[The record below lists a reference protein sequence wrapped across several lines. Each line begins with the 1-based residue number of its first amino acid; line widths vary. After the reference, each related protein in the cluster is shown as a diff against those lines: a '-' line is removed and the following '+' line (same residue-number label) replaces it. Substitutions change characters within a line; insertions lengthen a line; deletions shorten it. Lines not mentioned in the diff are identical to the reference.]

1 MPETERQIGKTN
13 RLRQIA
19 EEMAEKRKAVMTPD
33 FNNLSPEEVQ
43 KVFHELSVHQ
53 IELEMQNEELCAV
66 RAELEA
72 ARARYFDLYNQAP
85 AGYLTV
91 NDQGIIL
98 ESNQTAATM
107 LGTTVLE
114 LKNQPLSNWI
124 VFEDQDIFYHHRMS
138 VYGNDRPQACEL
150 RMKSNAGSAVDKTI
164 WVRLESLLQSR
175 DNPVFRV
182 IVSDIT
188 EKVRLTTQV
197 HQAQKLETIGML
209 AGGVAHDYNNKLAVI
224 IGYAELAL
232 NNALP
237 PQSVQMFLEE
247 ILKAAQLSAF
257 VTRQLL
263 TIARKQPVSPVVI
276 DLNMTIENLLRMLKQ
291 AVGTEIEL
299 IWRPAASLLPV
310 KIDPVQIDQILLNL
324 CMNARVAISDRGR
337 ITIETKNTECDA
349 AFCGEN
355 AESREGKYV
364 MLAMSDTGCGMSKE
378 TLSHIFEPFF
388 TTKEVNQ
395 GTGLGLTTV
404 EAIVKQNN
412 GFIRVATEP
421 GAGTTFTI
429 FFPAFAAVTAKPGK
443 QKQIMLSVQG
453 ETALVV
459 EDEPSLLPLI
469 KMMLETIGYSV
480 LTASSPRAALDL
492 AEGYKNEINLLLTDI
507 MMPEMNGF
515 VMAEAMKKLLPIT
528 RILFMSGYSS
538 NVLAQ
543 KGFLNPDI
551 SFIQKPFTLADLA
564 EKIKGIPVSESGFHE
579 ST

>member
-107 LGTTVLE
+107 LGTTVLN

-124 VFEDQDIFYHHRMS
+124 FSEDQDIFYHHRMS
-138 VYGNDRPQACEL
+138 IYGTGRPQACEL

-164 WVRLESLLQSR
+164 WVRLESSLQSS

-188 EKVRLTTQV
+188 EKVRLTEQV
-197 HQAQKLETIGML
+197 QQAQKLETIGIL
-209 AGGVAHDYNNKLAVI
+209 AGGVAHDYNNKLAII

-232 NNALP
+232 NHNLP

-276 DLNMTIENLLRMLKQ
+276 DLNLTIENLMRMLKQ

-299 IWRPAASLLPV
+299 IWRPGASLLPV
-310 KIDPVQIDQILLNL
+310 KIDPVQIDQIMLNL
-324 CMNARVAISDRGR
+324 CMNARAAISDRGR

-349 AFCGEN
+349 TFCGEN

-364 MLAMSDTGCGMSKE
+364 MLAISDTGCGMSKE

-412 GFIRVATEP
+412 GFIRIATEP
-421 GAGTTFTI
+421 DSGTTFTI
-429 FFPAFAAVTAKPGK
+429 FFPAFAAVISKPDK
-443 QKQIMLSVQG
+443 QKQIMLSGCG

-459 EDEPSLLPLI
+459 EDEASLLPLI
-469 KMMLETIGYSV
+469 KIMLETIGYSV
-480 LTASSPRAALDL
+480 ITANSPRAALDL
-492 AEGYKNEINLLLTDI
+492 AERHKTTIDLLLTDV
-507 MMPEMNGF
+507 MMPDMNGF
-515 VMAEAMKKLLPIT
+515 VMVEAMKKLLPIT
-528 RILFMSGYSS
+528 RTLFMSGYSA

-551 SFIQKPFTLADLA
+551 NFIQKPFSMADLA
-564 EKIKGIPVSESGFHE
+564 EKIKMIPANSSDLLK
-579 ST
+579 SP